1 MGQGIGGLEDWGIRE
16 QAAALERV
24 RCQRVARALT
34 ERAEASKSGTG
45 QQKVDGHQRSQDFFR
60 VGISGVGHCAPM
72 PATQPRRRLG
82 EESPTR
88 EITENSIS

>member
-16 QAAALERV
+16 RERV
-24 RCQRVARALT
+24 RCQRVGGALR

-45 QQKVDGHQRSQDFFR
+45 QQKVDGQQRSLW
-60 VGISGVGHCAPM
+60 VTAP
-72 PATQPRRRLG
+72 PRLPLSLGAELG

-88 EITENSIS
+88 EITENSVS